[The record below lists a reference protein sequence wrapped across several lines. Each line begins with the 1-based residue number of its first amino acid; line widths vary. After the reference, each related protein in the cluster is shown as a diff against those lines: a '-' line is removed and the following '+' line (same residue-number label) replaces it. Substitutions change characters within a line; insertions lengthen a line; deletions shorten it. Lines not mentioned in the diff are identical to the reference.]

1 MLLLLEIDKGQ
12 PVIKFQA
19 FYPSPCNIKNDSSLH
34 NLLIERTETNLILEM
49 EGEVPT

>member
-1 MLLLLEIDKGQ
+1 MLLPLEIDKGQ

-19 FYPSPCNIKNDSSLH
+19 FLSITNIKNDSSLH